1 MAIKNIIFDLGGVIL
16 DIDYHKTIS
25 AFQQLGSNNFE
36 KHFNQA
42 KQSGIFDAFET
53 GKMGAKDF
61 VFEIKKM
68 LPNSTSEQE
77 IVCAWNAMLL
87 DFLPERIAYL
97 EEIRKYY
104 HIFLY
109 SNINAIHQA
118 FVYNLLD
125 KNYGIEQF
133 NDLFQ
138 KTYYSHEF
146 GFRKPHPEGFMKIIN
161 DNHLSTTETLFI
173 DDTLQHIEAAAKLG
187 IQTLHLQSQSI
198 MDLGL

>member
-87 DFLPERIAYL
+87 DLLPERIAYL